1 MSTSDSYD
9 NSDNSDCDYKPSKKI
24 QCENCN
30 KTFSYHQGL
39 YTHKK
44 SKSCKQIVKN
54 MVNAKQYIDTLNI
67 NMQELFLADDIN
79 KAFKYLFKH
88 NKYDRLPFVIYDKK
102 RKLVRFLTDDNQYII
117 DKDYV
122 LLENFLNKIRYM
134 IIKQINKDKLADG
147 DENTSSNELKFLS
160 VMLSDFNIKNIMT
173 LILQGIEGH
182 KIKTIIK
189 STPLYDED
197 YDCENDENN

>member
-1 MSTSDSYD
+1 MSSSS
-9 NSDNSDCDYKPSKKI
+9 SDNSDTDCKLSKKI
-24 QCENCN
+24 KCENCG
-30 KTFSYHQGL
+30 KSFSYHQGL

-44 SKSCKQIVKN
+44 SKSCKQLVAN
-54 MVNAKQYIDTLNI
+54 MVNSKKYINTLEI
-67 NMQELFLADDIN
+67 NMNELILCDDIN
-79 KAFKYLFKH
+79 KVFKYLFKH
-88 NKYDRLPFVIYDKK
+88 NQYDRLPFIIYDKK

-122 LLENFLNKIRYM
+122 IIENFLNKIRYM

-182 KIKTIIK
+182 KIKTKIE